1 MIKQEE
7 MMKKKKFR
15 LADNILKFLVII
27 SAGFTALL
35 ALSLVLYVMVKGVGS
50 IDLKMLTTSPS
61 ELTGSVGVFPM
72 IINTLY
78 MIVLTL
84 VIAVPIGIGSAI
96 YLNEYARKESKLVK
110 AVEFTTQTLAGIPSI
125 IYGLFGYMFF
135 SIFLGLRVSIISG
148 TLTLSI
154 MVLPTL
160 IRTTQEALS
169 SVPNMYR
176 EGALGMG
183 AKKIYLIRT
192 ILLPCSMPGI
202 VTAVI
207 LSVGKVVGESAAL
220 IFTAGMGYMLTGGL
234 INHMFKSGA
243 TLTVQLYLYASR
255 GENLSVCFALASI
268 LIVIVLIINLSAR
281 LLSKKLEA
289 K

>member
-1 MIKQEE
+1 
-7 MMKKKKFR
+7 MKNKKLRISDTILR
-15 LADNILKFLVII
+15 LLVILC
-27 SAGFTALL
+27 AGFTALL
-35 ALSLVLYVMVKGVGS
+35 ALSLVLYVLFKGVGS
-50 IDLKMLTTSPS
+50 INWEMLTTSPS
-61 ELTGSVGVFPM
+61 ELKGTVGVLPM
-72 IINTLY
+72 IVNTLY

-84 VIAVPIGIGSAI
+84 IVSVPIGIGSAI
-96 YLNEYARKESKLVK
+96 YLNEYAKKDSKIVRL
-110 AVEFTTQTLAGIPSI
+110 VEFTTQTLAGIPSI

-135 SIFLGLRVSIISG
+135 SIFCGFGVSILSG
-148 TLTLSI
+148 ALTLAI

-169 SVPNMYR
+169 SVPDMYR

-183 AKKIYLIRT
+183 ARKIHLIRT

-207 LSVGKVVGESAAL
+207 LSIGKVVGESAAL
-220 IFTAGMGYMLTGGL
+220 IFTSGMGYMLTDGV
-234 INHMFKSGA
+234 ISHIFKSGA

-268 LIVIVLIINLSAR
+268 LIVIVLIINVSAR